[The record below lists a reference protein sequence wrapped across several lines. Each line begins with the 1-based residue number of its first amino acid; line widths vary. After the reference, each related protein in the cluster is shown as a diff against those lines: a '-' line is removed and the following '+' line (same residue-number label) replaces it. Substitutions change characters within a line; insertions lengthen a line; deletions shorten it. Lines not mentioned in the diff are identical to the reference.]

1 MASLLFFLILATSV
15 VLLHL
20 LKQKNSTE
28 MYNKVASTLNNQLDL
43 EKQKSEVF
51 KENICSNYDVDLK
64 IDILKNQVHLL
75 ELLSNQTN

>member
-1 MASLLFFLILATSV
+1 MTSLLFFLILTTSV

-20 LKQKNSTE
+20 LKQKKSTE

-43 EKQKSEVF
+43 EKQKSEVL
-51 KENICSNYDVDLK
+51 KENSCGNYDIDLK